1 MSILLLIEYSL
12 EVASGKGYCKDLGK
26 DYYRIA
32 DVTTSFL
39 LIIML
44 FVISFNLLFG
54 VVKKR
59 ERLLIPFL
67 ALQVMDF
74 LLSLLTMFSSY
85 IQVPATVPV
94 SSLRHTKEHLKT
106 PFLALQ
112 LLDFCLS
119 ILTLCSSYME
129 VPTYLSLK
137 SADNR
142 GFMPALEKLPTE
154 EYAKVMVTFTVAF
167 IAVLFL
173 KKMPAVF
180 EVQPYANKNK
190 RHMTSPQCTAQGK
203 YLFHMVC
210 FTGLA
215 YFLAPQSVNRS
226 PFLRKSLFTTLC
238 NATRREA
245 GLSEKQSE
253 WKHEVFLNEPSFEVS
268 PGQQGGL
275 GSLGDGCCAHPCVS
289 ETPRL
294 SSLLRRITRK
304 LMLSFPAW

>member
-1 MSILLLIEYSL
+1 MTAQSPPEPPRCCFFNIKTATVALGIFHMVMSVLLLIEYSL
-12 EVASGKGYCKDLGK
+12 EVASGKGFCKDLDK

-32 DVTTSFL
+32 DVITSFL

-44 FVISFNLLFG
+44 FIISFNLLLG

-85 IQVPATVPV
+85 IQVPVIISV
-94 SSLRHTKEHLKT
+94 SSLSHTQGHSKI

-137 SADNR
+137 SADNG
-142 GFMPALEKLPTE
+142 GFLPTLEKLPTE
-154 EYAKVMVTFTVAF
+154 EYAKVMVTFTIAF

-173 KKMPAVF
+173 KAYMFKCVLSCFKYIKASKRKEVTVDPQAVEKGVLPSYEEALEF
-180 EVQPYANKNK
+180 PSKEPPPPYV
-190 RHMTSPQCTAQGK
+190 T
-203 YLFHMVC
+203 
-210 FTGLA
+210 
-215 YFLAPQSVNRS
+215 
-226 PFLRKSLFTTLC
+226 
-238 NATRREA
+238 
-245 GLSEKQSE
+245 
-253 WKHEVFLNEPSFEVS
+253 
-268 PGQQGGL
+268 
-275 GSLGDGCCAHPCVS
+275 
-289 ETPRL
+289 
-294 SSLLRRITRK
+294 I
-304 LMLSFPAW
+304 

>member
-1 MSILLLIEYSL
+1 MTAQTTTEPPKCCFFNIKTATVALGIFHMVMSVLLLIEYSL
-12 EVASGKGYCKDLGK
+12 EVASGKGFCKDLDK

-32 DVTTSFL
+32 DVITSFL

-44 FVISFNLLFG
+44 FVISFNLLLG

-85 IQVPATVPV
+85 IQVPAIISV
-94 SSLRHTKEHLKT
+94 SSLSHTGYSKI

-137 SADNR
+137 SSDNG
-142 GFMPALEKLPTE
+142 GFLPTLEKLPTE
-154 EYAKVMVTFTVAF
+154 EYAKVMVTFTIAF

-173 KKMPAVF
+173 KAYMFKCVLSCFKYIKASKREEVKVDPQAV
-180 EVQPYANKNK
+180 EKAVLPSYEEALELPSKESPPPYVA
-190 RHMTSPQCTAQGK
+190 
-203 YLFHMVC
+203 
-210 FTGLA
+210 
-215 YFLAPQSVNRS
+215 
-226 PFLRKSLFTTLC
+226 
-238 NATRREA
+238 
-245 GLSEKQSE
+245 
-253 WKHEVFLNEPSFEVS
+253 
-268 PGQQGGL
+268 
-275 GSLGDGCCAHPCVS
+275 
-289 ETPRL
+289 
-294 SSLLRRITRK
+294 I
-304 LMLSFPAW
+304 

>member
-1 MSILLLIEYSL
+1 MTAQIKPPKCCFFNIKTATLALGIFHMVMSILLMIEYSL
-12 EVASGKGYCKDLGK
+12 EVASGKGYCKDLSK

-44 FVISFNLLFG
+44 FIISFNLLFG

-85 IQVPATVPV
+85 IQVPAMV
-94 SSLRHTKEHLKT
+94 SVSALRHTEHLKI

-129 VPTYLSLK
+129 VPTYLSFK

-142 GFMPALEKLPTE
+142 GFLPALEKLPTE

-173 KKMPAVF
+173 KAYMFKCVLSCFKYIKACKRQEVKADTQAV
-180 EVQPYANKNK
+180 EKVVLPSYEEALELPSKECPPPYVA
-190 RHMTSPQCTAQGK
+190 
-203 YLFHMVC
+203 V
-210 FTGLA
+210 
-215 YFLAPQSVNRS
+215 
-226 PFLRKSLFTTLC
+226 
-238 NATRREA
+238 
-245 GLSEKQSE
+245 
-253 WKHEVFLNEPSFEVS
+253 
-268 PGQQGGL
+268 
-275 GSLGDGCCAHPCVS
+275 
-289 ETPRL
+289 
-294 SSLLRRITRK
+294 
-304 LMLSFPAW
+304 

>member
-1 MSILLLIEYSL
+1 MTAQTKPPKCCFFNIKTATLALGIFHMVMSLLLLIEYSL
-12 EVASGKGYCKDLGK
+12 EVASRKGYCKDLGK
-26 DYYRIA
+26 DYYKTA

-54 VVKKR
+54 VLKKR

-85 IQVPATVPV
+85 IQVPAMVSV
-94 SSLRHTKEHLKT
+94 SSLRHTQEHLKT

-129 VPTYLSLK
+129 VPSYLSLK

-142 GFMPALEKLPTE
+142 GFLPALEKLPTE

-167 IAVLFL
+167 IAVLFVKAYMFKCVL
-173 KKMPAVF
+173 SCFKYIKASKREEVKVDPQAV
-180 EVQPYANKNK
+180 EKAVLPSYEEALELPSKECPPPYVA
-190 RHMTSPQCTAQGK
+190 
-203 YLFHMVC
+203 
-210 FTGLA
+210 
-215 YFLAPQSVNRS
+215 
-226 PFLRKSLFTTLC
+226 
-238 NATRREA
+238 
-245 GLSEKQSE
+245 
-253 WKHEVFLNEPSFEVS
+253 
-268 PGQQGGL
+268 
-275 GSLGDGCCAHPCVS
+275 
-289 ETPRL
+289 
-294 SSLLRRITRK
+294 I
-304 LMLSFPAW
+304 

>member
-1 MSILLLIEYSL
+1 VMSVLLLIEYSL
-12 EVASGKGYCKDLGK
+12 EVASGKGFCKDLDK

-32 DVTTSFL
+32 DVITSFL

-44 FVISFNLLFG
+44 FVISFNLLLG

-85 IQVPATVPV
+85 IQIPGIVSV
-94 SSLRHTKEHLKT
+94 SSLSHTGHSKI

-137 SADNR
+137 SSDNG
-142 GFMPALEKLPTE
+142 GFLPTLEKLPME
-154 EYAKVMVTFTVAF
+154 EYAKVMVTFTIAF

-173 KKMPAVF
+173 KAYMFKCVLSCFKYIKASKRKEVKVDPQAV
-180 EVQPYANKNK
+180 EKAVLPSYE
-190 RHMTSPQCTAQGK
+190 
-203 YLFHMVC
+203 
-210 FTGLA
+210 
-215 YFLAPQSVNRS
+215 
-226 PFLRKSLFTTLC
+226 
-238 NATRREA
+238 EA
-245 GLSEKQSE
+245 LE
-253 WKHEVFLNEPSFEVS
+253 LPS
-268 PGQQGGL
+268 
-275 GSLGDGCCAHPCVS
+275 
-289 ETPRL
+289 
-294 SSLLRRITRK
+294 K
-304 LMLSFPAW
+304 

>member
-1 MSILLLIEYSL
+1 VFHFCSQVMSVLLLIEYSL
-12 EVASGKGYCKDLGK
+12 EVASGKGFCKALDK

-44 FVISFNLLFG
+44 FVISFNLLLG

-85 IQVPATVPV
+85 MQVPAIISV
-94 SSLRHTKEHLKT
+94 SSLSHMGHSKI

-137 SADNR
+137 SSGNG
-142 GFMPALEKLPTE
+142 GFLPTLEKLSTE
-154 EYAKVMVTFTVAF
+154 EYAKIMVTFTIAF

-173 KKMPAVF
+173 KAYMFKCVLSCFKYIKADKRQEVKIDPKAV
-180 EVQPYANKNK
+180 EKAMLPSYE
-190 RHMTSPQCTAQGK
+190 
-203 YLFHMVC
+203 
-210 FTGLA
+210 
-215 YFLAPQSVNRS
+215 
-226 PFLRKSLFTTLC
+226 
-238 NATRREA
+238 EA
-245 GLSEKQSE
+245 VEL
-253 WKHEVFLNEPSFEVS
+253 PS
-268 PGQQGGL
+268 
-275 GSLGDGCCAHPCVS
+275 
-289 ETPRL
+289 
-294 SSLLRRITRK
+294 K
-304 LMLSFPAW
+304 